1 MGVDSKHPLYTLL
14 LKDWEILIDTYGGE
28 RVIKE
33 AGVKYLAA
41 TTGMVADGMR
51 INQPGLI
58 AYQNYRL
65 RARFPDAVNIAV
77 KALVGLMHT
86 KPPAIELPTAME
98 PMREAASDQGES
110 LDVLLR
116 RINQQQLI
124 TGRIGLL
131 LDVRTGSNVGTLPYI
146 ATYDARNIINW
157 DNGLV
162 TDDLVKQNL
171 NLVILDE
178 SGQVRST
185 NFEWEQKDKFRVLI
199 LGEANTN
206 EPKGAGGIYRVG
218 VFTDGKT
225 TFSEDNLI
233 EPSLVGNT
241 LDFIPFTFINATDI
255 VPTPGKPPLLGLADL
270 SLGIYRGE
278 ADYRQA
284 LFMQG
289 QDTLVVSGATDD
301 EMNFR
306 TGAGASIVLPTGGKA
321 EFIGVNS
328 EGISEMREALEN
340 DKLEAANRSGD
351 MVDTTSRSKESG
363 DALRIRVVART
374 ATLNQIA
381 KTGAFGLQNTL
392 RQAAMWIGANPE
404 EVIVT
409 PNLDFVNDTL
419 GGEELVKLATA
430 KALGAPLSNDS
441 IHTLMEE
448 KGLTHHTLEE
458 ELALIESE
466 EPMGGSTAEDGPE
479 DDEDDVGAEA

>member
-1 MGVDSKHPLYTLL
+1 MGVNSKHPLYTLL
-14 LKDWEILIDTYGGE
+14 LKDWETLIDTHGGE

-41 TTGMVADGMR
+41 TTGMIADGMKL
-51 INQPGLI
+51 NQPGLI

-65 RARFPDAVNIAV
+65 RARFPDSVNIAV

-86 KPPAIELPTAME
+86 KPPSIELPTAME
-98 PMREAASDQGES
+98 TMREAASDQGES

-131 LDVRTGSNVGTLPYI
+131 LDVRTGANVGTLPYI

-162 TDDLVKQNL
+162 TDDLAKQNL

-185 NFEWEQKDKFRVLI
+185 NFEWEQKDKFRVLV
-199 LGEANTN
+199 LGETDTN
-206 EPKGAGGIYRVG
+206 EAKGEGGIYRVG
-218 VFTDGKT
+218 VFTDGNT
-225 TFSEDNLI
+225 SFSEDGLI

-255 VPTPGKPPLLGLADL
+255 VSTPDKPPLLGLADL
-270 SLGIYRGE
+270 TLGIYRGE

-306 TGAGASIVLPTGGKA
+306 TGAGASIILPTGGTA

-328 EGISEMREALEN
+328 EGIAEMRSALEN

-381 KTGAFGLQNTL
+381 KTGAFGLQNSL
-392 RQAAMWIGANPE
+392 RQVAMWIGVDPE
-404 EVIVT
+404 LVVVT

-430 KALGAPLSNDS
+430 KALGAPLSNES

-448 KGLTHHTLEE
+448 KGLTKHTLEE
-458 ELALIESE
+458 ELALIEAE
-466 EPMGGSTAEDGPE
+466 EPMGGSTAEGGPE
-479 DDEDDVGAEA
+479 DDEDDGGEEE